1 MTRLKIAAAYDKTW
15 LEIDRPQ
22 PLSDNR
28 LEMAQLDIINGK
40 MDKDVSDMVYD
51 NFKTECEAWLTSSTL
66 NTLTGLNEF
75 SRKDIIIGCTH
86 YIDSLYMK
94 HPVQVLQGDYKYHE
108 RLGNTYSI
116 PGQLLPNVP
125 LIIALPFPSR
135 GDIHPEMDAILD
147 ECVEKNIPVHIDGA
161 WVTCCRGITF
171 NFSHPAI
178 ESVAISLSKGLG
190 LGWNRV
196 GLRWAKQSGPDA
208 ITIMN
213 DFRMNN
219 RALVIIGLHFI
230 RKFPIDYLW
239 NTHLEKYKQVCKDFE
254 LTPTN
259 SIYLA
264 MNDGCAIGVSPLIRY
279 LEKQENDR

>member
-1 MTRLKIAAAYDKTW
+1 M
-15 LEIDRPQ
+15 
-22 PLSDNR
+22 
-28 LEMAQLDIINGK
+28 
-40 MDKDVSDMVYD
+40 
-51 NFKTECEAWLTSSTL
+51 
-66 NTLTGLNEF
+66 
-75 SRKDIIIGCTH
+75 
-86 YIDSLYMK
+86 
-94 HPVQVLQGDYKYHE
+94 
-108 RLGNTYSI
+108 
-116 PGQLLPNVP
+116 
-125 LIIALPFPSR
+125 
-135 GDIHPEMDAILD
+135 
-147 ECVEKNIPVHIDGA
+147 
-161 WVTCCRGITF
+161 
-171 NFSHPAI
+171 
-178 ESVAISLSKGLG
+178 
-190 LGWNRV
+190 